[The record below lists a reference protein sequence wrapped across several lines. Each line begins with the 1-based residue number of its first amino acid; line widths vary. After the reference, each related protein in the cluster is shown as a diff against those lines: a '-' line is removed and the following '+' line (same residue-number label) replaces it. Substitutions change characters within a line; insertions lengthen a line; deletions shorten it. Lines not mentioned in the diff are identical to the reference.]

1 MKIITLTLN
10 PAFDVHC
17 TANGFLPYHESIVQ
31 ITSREAGGKGVN
43 ISRALTAAG
52 RKSTAVVIVGKENGD
67 EFCRMLERDALSFV
81 PILQDGRIRENLT
94 LHEDHNPETRISFG
108 GFALTDAALCEL
120 EHLIGAIGTDTV
132 VTFTGSIPSG
142 TNARP
147 LLSMLQ
153 TAKKKGAKIVIDS
166 RSVTLSEIL
175 DFKPWLI
182 KPNRD
187 EIEAYIGK
195 SVETT
200 EDAVQI
206 AKTLCAS
213 GIENVMISLGKNGA
227 VLATSEDCFYAKA
240 PTIDVISTIGAG
252 DSMIAGFIDAIC
264 EGLSPQACLTR
275 AVAFGTAACLRNGTK
290 PPIPT
295 EIEAFENQIISE
307 KINL

>member
-17 TANGFLPYHESIVQ
+17 AANGFLPYRESIVQ

-43 ISRALTAAG
+43 ISRALTAVG

-67 EFCRMLERDALSFV
+67 EFCRMLERDALSFI

-120 EHLIGAIGTDTV
+120 EHLIDAIDTDTV

-142 TNARP
+142 TNARS

-153 TAKKKGAKIVIDS
+153 KAKKKGARIIIDS

-187 EIEAYIGK
+187 EIETYVGK
-195 SVETT
+195 PVKSIN
-200 EDAVQI
+200 DAAKI
-206 AKTLCAS
+206 AKELCAN
-213 GIENVMISLGKNGA
+213 GIENVMISLGGDGA
-227 VLATSEDCFYAKA
+227 VLATRDAIFHAQA
-240 PTIDVISTIGAG
+240 PAINALSTIGAG
-252 DSMIAGFIDAIC
+252 DSMIAGFIHASC
-264 EGLSPQACLTR
+264 EERSPQACLTR

-290 PPIPT
+290 PPILAD
-295 EIEAFENQIISE
+295 IEAFENQIISE
-307 KINL
+307 KINF